1 MILETKTRHL
11 ALAPHW
17 GEDEAHRQKCGSCCV
32 ASNHDRHP
40 NASDRCLRSS
50 HRGRRDRAVEPGG
63 SSGERRDCH
72 GDRCDGFPS
81 LVRQRVVDLYP
92 SVTACANEA
101 KYEIA
106 MEYFAI
112 AGVYGRFDTYRV
124 SDVSSHQIVG
134 ILKDH
139 ALDEIAKENRDALQS
154 LVGET
159 AGDRERHARLCQRID
174 SLGPPTYEPTYM
186 RLHGIDAILG
196 TSSAPTVP
204 APAERAVAWKKAL
217 STYLNCS
224 IASPAS

>member
-1 MILETKTRHL
+1 MS
-11 ALAPHW
+11 
-17 GEDEAHRQKCGSCCV
+17 RQHCRV
-32 ASNHDRHP
+32 ATLFWLLLVT
-40 NASDRCLRSS
+40 ASASAADATCSPL
-50 HRGRRDRAVEPGG
+50 DNTAAVKSP
-63 SSGERRDCH
+63 
-72 GDRCDGFPS
+72 
-81 LVRQRVVDLYP
+81 VDLYP

-124 SDVSSHQIVG
+124 SDISSHQIVG

-196 TSSAPTVP
+196 TSSAPTVL